1 MFRLDSNIWANSEL
15 PCAQFRLSIEH
26 PLAVFCER
34 SGTSA
39 DATKGGSQQQQRLLL
54 LLLCCA
60 VYVFAAPPTEFII
73 RVSLTD
79 F

>member
-1 MFRLDSNIWANSEL
+1 MSQEVIWRSGDRKRAHHFR
-15 PCAQFRLSIEH
+15 
-26 PLAVFCER
+26 ER